1 MTGGRPSAD
10 LARLEDAIGHKFS
23 DRDLIAE
30 ALTHS
35 SATSRLSLIHI

>member
-1 MTGGRPSAD
+1 MTGGRPRAD

-23 DRDLIAE
+23 DRDLIVE

-35 SATSRLSLIHI
+35 MNQFVTHVV